1 MSLEGLPRHT
11 RTVGLS
17 ELVER
22 VVHASYTDL
31 RRLATNLPGQPE
43 ADRKR
48 ELARYLHN
56 LRQRL
61 TRLHVLAEWAPKNRG
76 AQIAVKCGDMM
87 GQLRQHQM
95 AFTDAADRLYGLR
108 QQMDWA
114 AGPLYDTPGALDV
127 LCNGKYSNLPKAI
140 ADVAPKPVPLETDPE
155 LIELRDERC
164 RRFDVEIRGLLVDER
179 NRKTMPKA
187 MRVFSVRDGEC
198 VVGVPGEYR
207 ATLTLGG
214 PPPLPPPPEED
225 EDGAENE
232 PNPKKDSD
240 PAPPPSRLGG
250 WLVVKIEMLAGEMM
264 DADEEEGR
272 VAHTRV
278 FPLTKTE
285 VKILGERATA
295 RMAGMSPPPPAPP
308 ELVEGGAQ
316 GLGGL
321 HYVCHDIALRL
332 CALTVMNQSKKVA
345 RGGGA
350 WHGGAIRTEQI
361 MGKAEARAGIDED
374 AGEPGE
380 TEDVE
385 QEHKKPARGAGEG
398 IRMWFWLPGLAAG
411 EGLKAS
417 TGNRMAG
424 VDVGSVEVGVG
435 NAAAVDAAVAAGT
448 LPRVELTYERADD
461 KDSSSGA
468 IAARALIPTDRAGVV
483 EIETFDLPFS
493 TASVDIKEVLAD
505 GVRAAAATRLRA
517 ALTDLEPACQAA
529 GIDVPTLALD
539 AVNTGDAN
547 EDGWMATRR
556 PAITLRLTREGTSAQ
571 VTCGKRGGELCVC
584 GVGSFASSGA
594 AERVEHSVSVGGIP
608 ALLKAL
614 PTLRRRATEWDLR
627 EALGSA
633 GVHTHPAPHSMKGWV
648 DDVAPAALALV
659 PPASGNLFVAL
670 YVSEAAGEQ
679 TGGTSALKKS
689 PKKGA
694 KKGAGGAVNAGSGAL
709 VARLALVSA
718 SRRHPAS
725 APAVAAVAP
734 LATDGV
740 TLLDAKKRKSGEI
753 GVFPFDVKSAVE
765 GIANAVRGQK
775 VTAQR
780 SCVTSWCKSR
790 GLRFTDARFNDGS
803 HPIVAFSAKL
813 GDDEWGE
820 TQTVCATCEVELKGA
835 EGVRL
840 TVRCP
845 SLHPDAKAT
854 DPKQREGASVASRGG
869 VASIDVEADGW
880 RVGVDYPDSEF
891 AAGAA
896 CGDAHRAVA
905 MLALVKRFNDAK
917 DGECPPVALTL
928 EPLSVVVETPGGF
941 GSRVSWVGGTEDGG
955 LAAAGVNGGSV
966 PSWEEAAS
974 EAARVGDPVAF
985 VNAFVGDS
993 T

>member
-1 MSLEGLPRHT
+1 
-11 RTVGLS
+11 
-17 ELVER
+17 
-22 VVHASYTDL
+22 
-31 RRLATNLPGQPE
+31 
-43 ADRKR
+43 
-48 ELARYLHN
+48 
-56 LRQRL
+56 
-61 TRLHVLAEWAPKNRG
+61 
-76 AQIAVKCGDMM
+76 
-87 GQLRQHQM
+87 
-95 AFTDAADRLYGLR
+95 
-108 QQMDWA
+108 
-114 AGPLYDTPGALDV
+114 
-127 LCNGKYSNLPKAI
+127 
-140 ADVAPKPVPLETDPE
+140 
-155 LIELRDERC
+155 
-164 RRFDVEIRGLLVDER
+164 
-179 NRKTMPKA
+179 
-187 MRVFSVRDGEC
+187 
-198 VVGVPGEYR
+198 
-207 ATLTLGG
+207 
-214 PPPLPPPPEED
+214 
-225 EDGAENE
+225 
-232 PNPKKDSD
+232 
-240 PAPPPSRLGG
+240 
-250 WLVVKIEMLAGEMM
+250 
-264 DADEEEGR
+264 
-272 VAHTRV
+272 
-278 FPLTKTE
+278 
-285 VKILGERATA
+285 
-295 RMAGMSPPPPAPP
+295 SPPPPAPP

-659 PPASGNLFVAL
+659 PPRIRQPIRRVVCLRGWRTNRRSARAEEVPEKGRE
-670 YVSEAAGEQ
+670 EAGGRWSQRGFRGARREAGAGERVAAAP
-679 TGGTSALKKS
+679 GG
-689 PKKGA
+689 
-694 KKGAGGAVNAGSGAL
+694 GSRRRRRRA
-709 VARLALVSA
+709 ARDG
-718 SRRHPAS
+718 RRHPA
-725 APAVAAVAP
+725 
-734 LATDGV
+734 G
-740 TLLDAKKRKSGEI
+740 RQE
-753 GVFPFDVKSAVE
+753 
-765 GIANAVRGQK
+765 
-775 VTAQR
+775 AQIR
-780 SCVTSWCKSR
+780 R
-790 GLRFTDARFNDGS
+790 DR
-803 HPIVAFSAKL
+803 
-813 GDDEWGE
+813 
-820 TQTVCATCEVELKGA
+820 
-835 EGVRL
+835 RL
-840 TVRCP
+840 
-845 SLHPDAKAT
+845 
-854 DPKQREGASVASRGG
+854 
-869 VASIDVEADGW
+869 
-880 RVGVDYPDSEF
+880 
-891 AAGAA
+891 
-896 CGDAHRAVA
+896 
-905 MLALVKRFNDAK
+905 
-917 DGECPPVALTL
+917 PV
-928 EPLSVVVETPGGF
+928 
-941 GSRVSWVGGTEDGG
+941 
-955 LAAAGVNGGSV
+955 
-966 PSWEEAAS
+966 
-974 EAARVGDPVAF
+974 
-985 VNAFVGDS
+985 
-993 T
+993 

>member
-127 LCNGKYSNLPKAI
+127 LCNGRYSNLPKAI

-272 VAHTRV
+272 AAHTRV

-380 TEDVE
+380 TEDGE

-547 EDGWMATRR
+547 EDGWMAHQAPRDHAASHPRGYLRAGDVREERGRAVRLRRRIVRILRRRRTRR
-556 PAITLRLTREGTSAQ
+556 ALGQRRRDPRAAQGAPDAEAAGDGVGPARGVRFGRGSHAPGAALDEGVGRRRRARGVGARAPRIRQPIRGVVRLGGGWRTNRRNIRAEEVPEKGREEAG
-571 VTCGKRGGELCVC
+571 GRGSQRGFRGARREAGAGERVAAAP
-584 GVGSFASSGA
+584 GVGS
-594 AERVEHSVSVGGIP
+594 RRR
-608 ALLKAL
+608 
-614 PTLRRRATEWDLR
+614 RRRA
-627 EALGSA
+627 
-633 GVHTHPAPHSMKGWV
+633 
-648 DDVAPAALALV
+648 
-659 PPASGNLFVAL
+659 
-670 YVSEAAGEQ
+670 
-679 TGGTSALKKS
+679 
-689 PKKGA
+689 
-694 KKGAGGAVNAGSGAL
+694 
-709 VARLALVSA
+709 ARDG
-718 SRRHPAS
+718 RRHPA
-725 APAVAAVAP
+725 
-734 LATDGV
+734 G
-740 TLLDAKKRKSGEI
+740 RQE
-753 GVFPFDVKSAVE
+753 
-765 GIANAVRGQK
+765 
-775 VTAQR
+775 AQIR
-780 SCVTSWCKSR
+780 R
-790 GLRFTDARFNDGS
+790 DR
-803 HPIVAFSAKL
+803 
-813 GDDEWGE
+813 
-820 TQTVCATCEVELKGA
+820 
-835 EGVRL
+835 RL
-840 TVRCP
+840 
-845 SLHPDAKAT
+845 
-854 DPKQREGASVASRGG
+854 
-869 VASIDVEADGW
+869 
-880 RVGVDYPDSEF
+880 
-891 AAGAA
+891 
-896 CGDAHRAVA
+896 
-905 MLALVKRFNDAK
+905 
-917 DGECPPVALTL
+917 PV
-928 EPLSVVVETPGGF
+928 
-941 GSRVSWVGGTEDGG
+941 
-955 LAAAGVNGGSV
+955 
-966 PSWEEAAS
+966 
-974 EAARVGDPVAF
+974 
-985 VNAFVGDS
+985 
-993 T
+993 